1 MGEIIESETIESKK
15 LSDQEA
21 IALLKAGNINGLAV
35 LARRYQVKAVQ
46 TALFITCDR
55 GLAEEVVQEAF
66 LRAYRKIHQ
75 FDASRPFNPWF
86 LRIVTNAAK
95 KIVKKQGRFQPLDDS
110 DDSRSLAARLID
122 PAEGPEEL
130 SETAETRAEVWE
142 AIKRLT
148 PDQREAVVMR
158 YFLGAKEREMV
169 QVLDRPAST
178 IKWWLYAARQRLR
191 QILGSGREGR
201 LEKEEVSHEG

>member
-1 MGEIIESETIESKK
+1 MGEFIESETIESKP

-35 LARRYQVKAVQ
+35 LVRRYQVKAVQ

-55 GLAEEVVQEAF
+55 GLAEEVAQEAF
-66 LRAYRKIHQ
+66 LKAYRKIHQ
-75 FDASRPFNPWF
+75 FDASRPFSPWF
-86 LRIVTNAAK
+86 LRIVINAAK
-95 KIVKKQGRFQPLDDS
+95 KLVKKQGRFQPLDNSDS
-110 DDSRSLAARLID
+110 SHALAMWLID
-122 PAEGPEEL
+122 PTEGPEKL
-130 SETAETRAEVWE
+130 SETAETREEVWE
-142 AIKRLT
+142 AIRSLT

-169 QVLDRPAST
+169 QALGRPAST
-178 IKWWLYAARQRLR
+178 VKWWLYAARQRLR
-191 QILGSGREGR
+191 QILEPGREGR